1 MSMVDKVVVAVK
13 AERVISKAAL
23 AWALTHVVHPGDSI
37 TLLAVLPSHTTTT
50 RRSRFWRSFPILAG
64 DCGSSHPHREKLCD
78 RISEISESCSQMVLQ
93 YHNQI
98 EVTVRVKVVLDTLA
112 GAVAAEAKGNEAN
125 WVILDKKL
133 KQELKHCVEELRCN
147 IVVMKGSQP
156 KVLRLNLGCSD
167 HGGGSGLETPFFS
180 AASSPVMDIRKL
192 KLGHKM
198 KHSTPVSSPEE
209 ETTTSCA
216 RTREGS
222 ISSFNS
228 AASIFLVYEQNPLFE
243 GPHNGTYRLIDEEQ
257 NDDLELEESLSA
269 MDSNK
274 HESVITLSKIPT
286 SVAWI
291 PQSHALELDVGQLP
305 IKPPPRN
312 NGNKNHVFSSA
323 TTSSNSSSSTLFY
336 QDHVTPAAGRSIK
349 KREYTINSSIR
360 DAVSLGRTSS
370 VPPPLC
376 STCQHKTPMF
386 GKPPKQFSYR
396 ELEEATEGFSQKNFV
411 AESGFGVV
419 HRGTLRDGQVVAVKH
434 LKFCG
439 SQADADFCREVRVLS
454 CAQHRNVVLLNGFCI
469 EGNMRMLVY
478 EYICNGS
485 LDFHL
490 HGNRAPLEWH
500 ARLKIATG
508 TARGLRYLH
517 EDCRVG
523 CIVHRDLR
531 PNNILLTHDF
541 EPMVADFGLARWHSE
556 WDVSTE
562 VQVFGSAGYLAPEY
576 VEGGEITHKVDVYA
590 FGLVLLELMT
600 GRRIRELQHA
610 NEELF
615 LADWLT
621 PLATMESSY
630 YQLLDP
636 TLAVISTSD
645 QSSTTSTTS
654 TTTDFLRQLDAMG
667 RAASLCLRR
676 DPDSRPQMSKV
687 LRVLE
692 GGDVV
697 VPAGSTS
704 IGSRS
709 GHLNGLSSRPKPE
722 LRVSHSRR
730 LSH

>member
-1 MSMVDKVVVAVK
+1 MFRDAIEGSVSKRAATSVVDKVVVAVK

-37 TLLAVLPSHTTTT
+37 TLLAVLPSE
-50 RRSRFWRSFPILAG
+50 RAGRKFWRFPILAG
-64 DCGSSHPHREKLCD
+64 DCASSHREKLPD

-98 EVTVRVKVVLDTLA
+98 EVTVRVKVVVDTLA
-112 GAVAAEAKGNEAN
+112 GAVAAEAKGNGAN

-167 HGGGSGLETPFFS
+167 GLETPFFS
-180 AASSPVMDIRKL
+180 AASSPLMDIGKL
-192 KLGHKM
+192 KGHKK
-198 KHSTPVSSPEE
+198 KHATPVSSPEE
-209 ETTTSCA
+209 TSTSCT
-216 RTREGS
+216 RTTREGS

-243 GPHNGTYRLIDEEQ
+243 GPQKGTYRLIDEQ
-257 NDDLELEESLSA
+257 NDLEESLSA
-269 MDSNK
+269 IDSK
-274 HESVITLSKIPT
+274 HERVITLSKIPR
-286 SVAWI
+286 SVAGDQSIFWI
-291 PQSHALELDVGQLP
+291 PQSHALDG
-305 IKPPPRN
+305 KPPNPRN
-312 NGNKNHVFSSA
+312 YRNGNKNVF
-323 TTSSNSSSSTLFY
+323 SSSSTLF
-336 QDHVTPAAGRSIK
+336 DKDVTSGRIGLNPTNNN
-349 KREYTINSSIR
+349 EYIINSSIR

-396 ELEEATEGFSQKNFV
+396 ELEEATEGFSEKNFL

-419 HRGTLRDGQVVAVKH
+419 HRGALRDGQVVAVKH
-434 LKFCG
+434 LKFGG
-439 SQADADFCREVRVLS
+439 SQADADFSREVRVLS

-490 HGNRAPLEWH
+490 HGNRTPLEWH

-556 WDVSTE
+556 WDISTE

-576 VEGGEITHKVDVYA
+576 VDGGQITHKVDVYA
-590 FGLVLLELMT
+590 FGLVLLELMS
-600 GRRIRELQHA
+600 GRRITELQHA
-610 NEELF
+610 NEQLF
-615 LADWLT
+615 LADWLS
-621 PLATMESSY
+621 PLATMESY

-636 TLAVISTSD
+636 TLASD
-645 QSSTTSTTS
+645 QSP
-654 TTTDFLRQLDAMG
+654 DFLRQLDAMG

-676 DPDSRPQMSKV
+676 DPDCRPQMSKV

-692 GGDVV
+692 GGDLV
-697 VPAGSTS
+697 VPVGSDVNS

-709 GHLNGLSSRPKPE
+709 GHLNGLSSRAKPE
-722 LRVSHSRR
+722 LRISHSRR